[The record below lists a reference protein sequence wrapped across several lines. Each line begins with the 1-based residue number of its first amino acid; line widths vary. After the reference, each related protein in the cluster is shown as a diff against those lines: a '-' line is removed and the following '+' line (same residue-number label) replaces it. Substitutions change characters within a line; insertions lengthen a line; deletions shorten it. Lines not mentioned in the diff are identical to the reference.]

1 MTQHPPLYNQLMQYL
16 RQHSHYS
23 DKRHLITLSW
33 MVMGVLLSQSL
44 HLTEW
49 EPYVVS
55 RATQAQSYQKRWGR
69 FLTNQKVEV
78 EKIYLPLLMAAI
90 AKWSKT
96 RVYLALDTTML
107 WNKYCMTHLSII
119 CNGRAIPFL
128 WSVIEHNSA
137 TIGFEVYR
145 PLLRKASWLL
155 RNQDD
160 VMLLADRGFAN
171 QTLLKWLKSRSW
183 HYSIRIPRDTLI
195 WGVHRWCACPVSG
208 LRTVRGEAKMYHQV
222 RLWESGIETVNLALA
237 YPEKVAEPWA
247 VRGRMPSSRRRRR
260 TARPRCT
267 DETPTLQTLWQYGL
281 RFRVEELFL
290 DSKSGAFGLADSR
303 LRDSQKLN
311 RLYLVVAIAIL
322 YSTIMGTTVQLSG
335 LRQQVDIHYSRGLSY
350 LKIGLRWLR
359 GTIYK
364 GRKLLQLL
372 PLPYLDPERCFAS
385 HRAEADYY
393 EQLLFSRIRSLHC
406 AT

>member
-1 MTQHPPLYNQLMQYL
+1 MTSYPPLYNQLMEYL

-49 EPYVVS
+49 EPFVQS
-55 RATQAQSYQKRWGR
+55 RAIQAQSYQKRWGR
-69 FLTNQKVEV
+69 FLQNHRIEV
-78 EKIYLPLLMAAI
+78 EKIYLPLVMAAI
-90 AKWSKT
+90 SNWSKG
-96 RVYLALDTTML
+96 RLYLALDTTML
-107 WNKYCMTHLSII
+107 WNKYCMVHLSII
-119 CNGRAIPFL
+119 YGGRAIPFL
-128 WSVIEHNSA
+128 WSVKEHSSA
-137 TIGFEVYR
+137 TIGFDVYQ

-155 RNQDD
+155 RSHKD

-171 QTLLKWLKSRSW
+171 QALLKWLKRRNW
-183 HYSIRIPRDTLI
+183 HYSLRVPGDTLI
-195 WGVHRWCACPVSG
+195 WGVYRWCSVPISQ
-208 LRTVRGEAKMYHQV
+208 LRTVRGEAKMYHQI
-222 RLWESGIETVNLALA
+222 RLWEQGTQTVNLALA
-237 YPEKVAEPWA
+237 YPLKVSEPWA
-247 VRGRMPSSRRRRR
+247 VI
-260 TARPRCT
+260 T
-267 DETPTLQTLWQYGL
+267 DETPSLQTLWQYGL

-290 DSKSGAFGLADSR
+290 DSKSGVFGLADSR
-303 LRDSQKLN
+303 LRDPQKLN

-359 GTIYK
+359 GSFHK
-364 GRKLLQLL
+364 GRELLQLL

-385 HRAEADYY
+385 RRAEADYY
-393 EQLLFSRIRSLHC
+393 EQLLFSRVRSLHC
-406 AT
+406 AKWS

>member
-16 RQHSHYS
+16 RQHSCYS

-33 MVMGVLLSQSL
+33 MVIGVLLSQSL

-49 EPYVVS
+49 EPYVIS
-55 RATQAQSYQKRWGR
+55 RATKAQSYQKRWGR
-69 FLTNQKVEV
+69 FLSNPRVEV
-78 EKIYLPLLMAAI
+78 EKIYLPLVMAAI
-90 AKWSKT
+90 SHWTKG

-107 WNKYCMTHLSII
+107 WNKYCMTHVSII
-119 CNGRAIPFL
+119 CGGRAIPFL
-128 WSVIEHNSA
+128 WSVTEHNSA
-137 TIGFEVYR
+137 TIAFEVYQ

-155 RNQDD
+155 RNQND

-171 QTLLKWLKSRSW
+171 QALLKWLKSRSW
-183 HYSIRIPRDTLI
+183 HYSIRIPSDTLI
-195 WGVHRWCACPVSG
+195 WGVLRWCACPVSQ

-222 RLWESGIETVNLALA
+222 RLWEQGIEMVNLVLA
-237 YPEKVAEPWA
+237 YPEQVSEPWA
-247 VRGRMPSSRRRRR
+247 VI
-260 TARPRCT
+260 T

-290 DSKSGAFGLADSR
+290 DSKSGIFGLADSR
-303 LRDSQKLN
+303 LRDVQKLN
-311 RLYLVVAIAIL
+311 HLYLIVAVAIL
-322 YSTIMGTTVQLSG
+322 YSTMMGTTVQLSG
-335 LRQQVDIHYSRGLSY
+335 LRQQVDTHYLRGLSY

-359 GTIYK
+359 GTIHK
-364 GRKLLQLL
+364 GRELLQLL
-372 PLPYLDPERCFAS
+372 PLPKQDPERCFAS
-385 HRAEADYY
+385 RQAEADYY